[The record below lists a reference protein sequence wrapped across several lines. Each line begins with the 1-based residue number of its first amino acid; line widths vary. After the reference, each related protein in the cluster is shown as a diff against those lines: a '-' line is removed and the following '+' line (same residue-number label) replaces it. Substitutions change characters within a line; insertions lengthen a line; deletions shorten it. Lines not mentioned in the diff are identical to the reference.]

1 MHACKYRVLMT
12 MSERKAHL
20 ATGIL
25 IGMGAM
31 IILLGFFGWFVG
43 NYLFTTL
50 GSIFEDLG
58 IDTSRHFIFNDLN
71 RLMQT
76 QVFIIAIGFVS
87 LFVGVILETFYKR
100 KHTE

>member
-1 MHACKYRVLMT
+1 MS
-12 MSERKAHL
+12 MSERKSHL
-20 ATGIL
+20 DSGVL
-25 IGMGAM
+25 IGMGVM

-43 NYLFTTL
+43 NYFFRTL
-50 GSIFEDLG
+50 SSIFEDLG

-71 RLMQT
+71 RLMYT
-76 QVFIIAIGFVS
+76 HVLLIAIGFVS